1 LAPNKRKSNFRKIGT
16 VDVSKMPNIII
27 ERQKFED
34 EALTPLVDNDQIHFN
49 IETRGHDNSDN
60 NLSRQMSQPDY
71 IKEIKIMK
79 E

>member
-1 LAPNKRKSNFRKIGT
+1 MAPNKRKSNFRKIGT
-16 VDVSKMPNIII
+16 IDVSKMPNVII

-34 EALTPLVDNDQIHFN
+34 EALTPLVDNDQFHFN

-60 NLSRQMSQPDY
+60 LSRQMSQPDY
-71 IKEIKIMK
+71 IKDIKIMK

>member
-1 LAPNKRKSNFRKIGT
+1 MGT

-34 EALTPLVDNDQIHFN
+34 EALTPLVDNDQFHFN

-60 NLSRQMSQPDY
+60 LSR
-71 IKEIKIMK
+71 
-79 E
+79 